1 MAEDNRNDDV
11 AAALAILRDAGFPV
25 ERIRI
30 LPAASGA
37 PDAEAATAA
46 PLDRDAL
53 LKACRALLDDG
64 EPRAAKELARLL
76 RTQFPGLTR
85 KDVNSVLSTDGKDVV
100 TYDRTTY
107 TYRPWQLGDSR
118 MTSDE

>member
-1 MAEDNRNDDV
+1 MAADDRTDDV
-11 AAALAILRDAGFPV
+11 ARALAILREADFPV

-30 LPAASGA
+30 LPAAAGS
-37 PDAEAATAA
+37 DAEAAASA
-46 PLDRDAL
+46 PIDRDAL
-53 LKACRALLDDG
+53 LRACREILDDG

-76 RTQFPGLTR
+76 RTQFPGVTR

-118 MTSDE
+118 IIDE

>member
-1 MAEDNRNDDV
+1 MAEDKRNDDV
-11 AAALAILRDAGFPV
+11 ARALAILREADFPV

-30 LPAASGA
+30 VPAAGGPDTEVA
-37 PDAEAATAA
+37 PGT
-46 PLDRDAL
+46 PVDRDAL
-53 LKACRALLDDG
+53 LKACREVLADG
-64 EPRAAKELARLL
+64 EPRAAKELARRL
-76 RTQFPGLTR
+76 RAEFPGLTR

-118 MTSDE
+118 TED

>member
-1 MAEDNRNDDV
+1 MAGDDRNDDI
-11 AAALAILRDAGFPV
+11 ARALAILREADFPV

-30 LPAASGA
+30 LPADGPDVESA
-37 PDAEAATAA
+37 PGT
-46 PLDRDAL
+46 PVDRDAL
-53 LKACRALLDDG
+53 LRACRDVLADG

-100 TYDRTTY
+100 TYDRAAY
-107 TYRPWQLGDSR
+107 TYRLWELGDSR
-118 MTSDE
+118 NVDE

>member
-1 MAEDNRNDDV
+1 MAADEHTDDV

-30 LPAASGA
+30 LPASGA
-37 PDAEAATAA
+37 SDAEAAPSA
-46 PLDRDAL
+46 PIDRDAL
-53 LKACRALLDDG
+53 LKACRQILDDG

-76 RTQFPGLTR
+76 RAQFPR

-118 MTSDE
+118 NNDE

>member
-1 MAEDNRNDDV
+1 MAEDGRNDDV

-30 LPAASGA
+30 LPAAADDS
-37 PDAEAATAA
+37 DAAAAE

-53 LKACRALLDDG
+53 LRACRALLDDG
-64 EPRAAKELARLL
+64 EPRAAKVLARLL
-76 RTQFPGLTR
+76 RAQFPGLTR

-107 TYRPWQLGDSR
+107 TYRPWRLGDSR
-118 MTSDE
+118 LIEE

>member
-1 MAEDNRNDDV
+1 MAADEHTDDV

-30 LPAASGA
+30 LPADGAS
-37 PDAEAATAA
+37 DAEAAPGA
-46 PLDRDAL
+46 PIDRDAL
-53 LKACRALLDDG
+53 LKACRQILDDG

-76 RTQFPGLTR
+76 RAQFPGLTR

-118 MTSDE
+118 TED